1 MGFLVFIMFI
11 VVIVALTKK
20 SIKRDEERISARI
33 REERE
38 EEIKREKEAERLREQ
53 QRLEEERL
61 QQQQRLEDAG
71 LSESCLQFA
80 QRMKEHPMIVEEGQ
94 KLLQEAILM
103 LQKELKDAL
112 TNESSVY
119 FSFSVS
125 SWGAHCNP
133 PGSYAFNFAS
143 HGISLLESS
152 EGMPVWAKTAGIA
165 WALWRQIKEPL
176 QNAVPALTIQSVDWS
191 YDEYKN
197 TMGSGTL
204 RMKGVLKQDRF
215 MKL

>member
-1 MGFLVFIMFI
+1 MGVLVIIAFF
-11 VVIVALTKK
+11 VAIVALMTKSVNRRK
-20 SIKRDEERISARI
+20 EEQEAAWI

-38 EEIKREKEAERLREQ
+38 EEIRREKVRQQ

-71 LSESCLQFA
+71 LSKNCLQFA

-191 YDEYKN
+191 YG
-197 TMGSGTL
+197 ML
-204 RMKGVLKQDRF
+204 RMEGVLKQDRF
-215 MKL
+215 LEI

>member
-1 MGFLVFIMFI
+1 MGVLVIIAFF
-11 VVIVALTKK
+11 VAIVALMTKSVNRRK
-20 SIKRDEERISARI
+20 EEQEAAWI

-38 EEIKREKEAERLREQ
+38 EEIKREKEAERLRG
-53 QRLEEERL
+53 
-61 QQQQRLEDAG
+61 QQRLEDAG

-80 QRMKEHPMIVEEGQ
+80 QRMKEHPMIVEEGE
-94 KLLQEAILM
+94 KLLMEAILM
-103 LQKELKDAL
+103 LQKELNDAL

-133 PGSYAFNFAS
+133 PGSYAFKFAS

-152 EGMPVWAKTAGIA
+152 EGMPVWAKTAGIG

-176 QNAVPALTIQSVDWS
+176 LNAVPALTIQSVDWS

-215 MKL
+215 LEI

>member
-1 MGFLVFIMFI
+1 MGVLVIIAFF
-11 VVIVALTKK
+11 VAIVALMTKSVNRRK
-20 SIKRDEERISARI
+20 EEQEAAWI

-38 EEIKREKEAERLREQ
+38 EEIKREKEAERLRG
-53 QRLEEERL
+53 
-61 QQQQRLEDAG
+61 QQRLEDAG
-71 LSESCLQFA
+71 LSKSCLQFA

-112 TNESSVY
+112 TNESSVS

-133 PGSYAFNFAS
+133 PGSYAFKFAS
-143 HGISLLESS
+143 HGVSLLESS
-152 EGMPVWAKTAGIA
+152 EGMPVWAKTAGIG

-176 QNAVPALTIQSVDWS
+176 LNAVPALTIQSVDWS
-191 YDEYKN
+191 YGEYKN
-197 TMGSGTL
+197 TMGNGTL
-204 RMKGVLKQDRF
+204 RMEGVLKQDRF

>member
-1 MGFLVFIMFI
+1 MGVLVCIA
-11 VVIVALTKK
+11 VVAAIVALAIK
-20 SIKRDEERISARI
+20 SIKRQEAAAQEAAWA
-33 REERE
+33 
-38 EEIKREKEAERLREQ
+38 EEIEQKKEAERLREQ

-80 QRMKEHPMIVEEGQ
+80 QRMKEHPMIVEEGR

-125 SWGAHCNP
+125 SWGAHCNS
-133 PGSYAFNFAS
+133 PGSYAFTFAS

-165 WALWRQIKEPL
+165 WALWRQINEPL
-176 QNAVPALTIQSVDWS
+176 LNAVPAL
-191 YDEYKN
+191 
-197 TMGSGTL
+197 
-204 RMKGVLKQDRF
+204 
-215 MKL
+215 

>member
-1 MGFLVFIMFI
+1 MGVLVCIA
-11 VVIVALTKK
+11 VVAAIVALAIK
-20 SIKRDEERISARI
+20 SIKRQEAAAQEAAWA
-33 REERE
+33 
-38 EEIKREKEAERLREQ
+38 EEIKQKKEAERLLEQ

-61 QQQQRLEDAG
+61 RQQQRLEDAG
-71 LSESCLQFA
+71 LSKSCLQFA

-103 LQKELKDAL
+103 LQKELNDAL
-112 TNESSVY
+112 TNESSVS

-125 SWGAHCNP
+125 SWGAHCDS
-133 PGSYAFNFAS
+133 PGSYTFSFAS

-152 EGMPVWAKTAGIA
+152 EGMPVWAKTAGIG

-204 RMKGVLKQDRF
+204 RMEGVLKQDRF
-215 MKL
+215 LEI

>member
-1 MGFLVFIMFI
+1 MGVLVIIAFF
-11 VVIVALTKK
+11 VAIVALMTKSVNRRK
-20 SIKRDEERISARI
+20 EEQEAAWI

-38 EEIKREKEAERLREQ
+38 EEIKREKEA
-53 QRLEEERL
+53 ERL

-125 SWGAHCNP
+125 SWGAHCNS
-133 PGSYAFNFAS
+133 PGSYAFTFAS

-165 WALWRQIKEPL
+165 WALWRQINEPL
-176 QNAVPALTIQSVDWS
+176 LSAVPALSLQSVDWS
-191 YDEYKN
+191 YDGYK
-197 TMGSGTL
+197 TLGSGTL
-204 RMKGVLKQDRF
+204 RMEGVLKQDRF

>member
-1 MGFLVFIMFI
+1 MGVLVIIAFF
-11 VVIVALTKK
+11 VAIVALMTKSVNRRK
-20 SIKRDEERISARI
+20 EEQEAAWI

-38 EEIKREKEAERLREQ
+38 EEIRREKVR
-53 QRLEEERL
+53 
-61 QQQQRLEDAG
+61 QQQRLEDAG

-125 SWGAHCNP
+125 SWGAHCNS
-133 PGSYAFNFAS
+133 PGSYAFTFAS

-152 EGMPVWAKTAGIA
+152 EGMPVWAKTAGIG
-165 WALWRQIKEPL
+165 WALWRQINEPL
-176 QNAVPALTIQSVDWS
+176 LNAVPALSLQSVDWS
-191 YDEYKN
+191 YDGYK
-197 TMGSGTL
+197 TLGSGTL
-204 RMKGVLKQDRF
+204 RMEGVLKQDRF

>member
-53 QRLEEERL
+53 QRLE
-61 QQQQRLEDAG
+61 DAG

-80 QRMKEHPMIVEEGQ
+80 QRMKEHPMIVEEGE
-94 KLLQEAILM
+94 KLLMEAILM
-103 LQKELKDAL
+103 LQKELNDAL
-112 TNESSVY
+112 TNESSVS

-133 PGSYAFNFAS
+133 PGSYAFKFAS
-143 HGISLLESS
+143 HGVSLLESS
-152 EGMPVWAKTAGIA
+152 EGMPVWAKTAGIG
-165 WALWRQIKEPL
+165 WALWRQINEPL

-191 YDEYKN
+191 YGEYKN
-197 TMGSGTL
+197 TMGNGTL
-204 RMKGVLKQDRF
+204 RMEGVLKQDRF

>member
-1 MGFLVFIMFI
+1 MGVLVCIA
-11 VVIVALTKK
+11 VVAAIVALAKN
-20 SIKRDEERISARI
+20 SASRRQEEQEAAWI

-38 EEIKREKEAERLREQ
+38 EEIKREKEAKRLRE
-53 QRLEEERL
+53 
-61 QQQQRLEDAG
+61 QQRLEDAG

-103 LQKELKDAL
+103 LQKELKDAVR
-112 TNESSVY
+112 NETDVY
-119 FSFSVS
+119 FSFSVD
-125 SWGAHCNP
+125 ALEVRCDF
-133 PGSYAFNFAS
+133 PGSYAFTFAS
-143 HGISLLESS
+143 HGVSKLESS
-152 EGMPVWAKTAGIA
+152 QDMPVWAKTAGIA

-204 RMKGVLKQDRF
+204 RMEGVLKQDRF

>member
-1 MGFLVFIMFI
+1 MGVLVIIAFF
-11 VVIVALTKK
+11 VAIVALMTKSVNRRK
-20 SIKRDEERISARI
+20 EEQEAAWI

-53 QRLEEERL
+53 QRLE
-61 QQQQRLEDAG
+61 DAG
-71 LSESCLQFA
+71 LSASCLQFA
-80 QRMKEHPMIVEEGQ
+80 QRMKAHPMIVEEGQ

-133 PGSYAFNFAS
+133 PGSYAFTFAS
-143 HGISLLESS
+143 HGVSELKSS
-152 EGMPVWAKTAGIA
+152 EGMPVRAKTAGIG
-165 WALWRQIKEPL
+165 WALWWQINKPL

-191 YDEYKN
+191 YG
-197 TMGSGTL
+197 ML
-204 RMKGVLKQDRF
+204 RMEGVLKQDRF
-215 MKL
+215 LEI

>member
-1 MGFLVFIMFI
+1 MGVLVFIVFI
-11 VVIVALTKK
+11 VVIVAMARRYAKL
-20 SIKRDEERISARI
+20 DNERIAARI
-33 REERE
+33 KAERE
-38 EEIKREKEAERLREQ
+38 EEIKREKK
-53 QRLEEERL
+53 EERL
-61 QQQQRLEDAG
+61 QQQRKEDAG

-94 KLLQEAILM
+94 KLLQEAVSM
-103 LQKELKDAL
+103 LQRKLNDAVR
-112 TNESSVY
+112 NETDVY
-119 FSFSVS
+119 FSFSVDALGVRCDS
-125 SWGAHCNP
+125 
-133 PGSYAFNFAS
+133 PGSYAFTFAS
-143 HGISLLESS
+143 HGVSELESS
-152 EGMPVWAKTAGIA
+152 QDIPVRAKTAGIG

>member
-1 MGFLVFIMFI
+1 MGVLVIIAFF
-11 VVIVALTKK
+11 VAIVALMTKSVNRRK
-20 SIKRDEERISARI
+20 EEQEAAWI

-38 EEIKREKEAERLREQ
+38 EEIRREKEAKRLRE
-53 QRLEEERL
+53 
-61 QQQQRLEDAG
+61 QQRLEDAG

-152 EGMPVWAKTAGIA
+152 EGMPVRAKTAGIG
-165 WALWRQIKEPL
+165 WALWRQINEPL

>member
-1 MGFLVFIMFI
+1 MGVLVIIAFF
-11 VVIVALTKK
+11 VAIVALMTKSVNRRK
-20 SIKRDEERISARI
+20 EEQEAAWI

-38 EEIKREKEAERLREQ
+38 EEIRREKVR
-53 QRLEEERL
+53 
-61 QQQQRLEDAG
+61 QQQRLEDAG

-125 SWGAHCNP
+125 SWGAHCNS
-133 PGSYAFNFAS
+133 PGSYAFTFAS

-152 EGMPVWAKTAGIA
+152 EGMPVWAKTAGIG
-165 WALWRQIKEPL
+165 WALWRQINEPL
-176 QNAVPALTIQSVDWS
+176 LNAVPALSLQSMDWS
-191 YDEYKN
+191 YDGYK
-197 TMGSGTL
+197 TLGSGTL
-204 RMKGVLKQDRF
+204 RMEGVLKQDRF

>member
-1 MGFLVFIMFI
+1 MGVLVCIA
-11 VVIVALTKK
+11 VVAAIVALAIK
-20 SIKRDEERISARI
+20 SIKRQEAAAQEAAWA
-33 REERE
+33 
-38 EEIKREKEAERLREQ
+38 EEIEQKKEAERLREQ

-71 LSESCLQFA
+71 LSKNCLQFA

-103 LQKELKDAL
+103 LQKELNDAVR
-112 TNESSVY
+112 NETDVY
-119 FSFSVS
+119 FSFSVDAL
-125 SWGAHCNP
+125 GVRCDY
-133 PGSYAFNFAS
+133 PGSYAFTFAS
-143 HGISLLESS
+143 HGVSELESS
-152 EGMPVWAKTAGIA
+152 QDIPVRAKTAGIG

-176 QNAVPALTIQSVDWS
+176 LNAVPALTIQSVDWS